1 MRRLP
6 PRPPSAFYWTPRRP
20 SSRPARPIGLVRAS
34 SMSSSRAPGR
44 SRGSREEHRASVEFL
59 VAPGHLV
66 KASQSPRNRSRFAVV
81 GNALPKRRP
90 KIAISGASSAPPTRS
105 RRLATTRRPPWQCL
119 SSSSPRKPSSMPS
132 NLTPE
137 PPCAWSATRASATRC
152 GRVPMMYYLTRG
164 ARVHVLARPRTLVRV
179 AGGVV

>member
-81 GNALPKRRP
+81 ADALPKRRP
-90 KIAISGASSAPPTRS
+90 KRKISSASSAPLRRS
-105 RRLATTRRPPWQCL
+105 WKSVAAATIKQRSPRL
-119 SSSSPRKPSSMPS
+119 SSSSPRKTSSTPS
-132 NLTPE
+132 NLTPK
-137 PPCAWSATRASATRC
+137 PPCARSATRASATRC
-152 GRVPMMYYLTRG
+152 GRVPMIYY
-164 ARVHVLARPRTLVRV
+164 
-179 AGGVV
+179 